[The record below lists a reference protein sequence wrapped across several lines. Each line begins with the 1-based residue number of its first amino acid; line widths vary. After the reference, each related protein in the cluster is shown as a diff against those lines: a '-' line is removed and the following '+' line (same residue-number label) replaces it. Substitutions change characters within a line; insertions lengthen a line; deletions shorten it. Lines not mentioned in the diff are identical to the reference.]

1 MDQRSEAWFRMRAGR
16 ITGSRFAQ
24 AMADKNSSTY
34 HSFVDR
40 LVEER
45 RTGRCLDRDFVNPA
59 MQWGIDHEESARRWY
74 CRSQKRQVDRVAFV
88 VHPEFDFVGVSP
100 DGLIDDDGLLEIKCP
115 QLAAFENVLKSRR
128 MPARYR
134 WQVQGQ
140 MWVCDRQWLDFVCYY
155 PRGRGVV
162 IRVQRD
168 DTDLLSLEA
177 RCIEID
183 RMVERRL
190 ESRRP
195 SSRLRDDPVA
205 KQDVPKVPV
214 STRELL
220 DHLLKSRDQQP
231 APASSELPAW
241 IWLVGVLTMLIVF
254 LVR

>member
-1 MDQRSEAWFRMRAGR
+1 M
-16 ITGSRFAQ
+16 
-24 AMADKNSSTY
+24 
-34 HSFVDR
+34 
-40 LVEER
+40 
-45 RTGRCLDRDFVNPA
+45 
-59 MQWGIDHEESARRWY
+59 
-74 CRSQKRQVDRVAFV
+74 
-88 VHPEFDFVGVSP
+88 
-100 DGLIDDDGLLEIKCP
+100 
-115 QLAAFENVLKSRR
+115 
-128 MPARYR
+128 
-134 WQVQGQ
+134 
-140 MWVCDRQWLDFVCYY
+140 
-155 PRGRGVV
+155 